1 MSTRALLLADALT
14 NRHGIESFEGDAA
27 NELRRLHEENELLA
41 RACDKIRVMHR
52 EEIKP
57 LLDVHSLNLELLE
70 ALKQISAIEDL
81 EWGGDWEEIEQAREI
96 ANAAIAKAEG
106 KE

>member
-1 MSTRALLLADALT
+1 MTTQPEALRLADELT
-14 NRHGIESFEGDAA
+14 KYLGGNTATQAA
-27 NELRRLHEENELLA
+27 KELRRLHEENELLA

-70 ALKQISAIEDL
+70 ALRALLSLHEDPMPY
-81 EWGGDWEEIEQAREI
+81 DAATTRAAAR
-96 ANAAIAKAEG
+96 AAIKKAEG